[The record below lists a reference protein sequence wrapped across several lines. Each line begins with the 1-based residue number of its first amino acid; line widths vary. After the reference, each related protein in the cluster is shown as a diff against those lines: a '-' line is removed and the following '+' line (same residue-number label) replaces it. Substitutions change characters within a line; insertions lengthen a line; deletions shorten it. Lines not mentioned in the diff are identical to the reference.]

1 MSLYYNIIK
10 INFIV
15 GAMKSSHR
23 VGNFIHCLHTVDQKA
38 SLVQQNKTLSVLA
51 PNVWND
57 HETGSNLAVNSGNK
71 EDSHLGN
78 TGNFLKYVFT

>member
-1 MSLYYNIIK
+1 MSIVLLSTLFFKLLKMSLYYNIIK

-51 PNVWND
+51 PNV
-57 HETGSNLAVNSGNK
+57 
-71 EDSHLGN
+71 
-78 TGNFLKYVFT
+78 